1 MTADR
6 DPGDLL
12 RDLAPQVLGALLRR
26 FGHFDLC
33 EDATQEALLA
43 AAMQWPRD
51 GTPDNPR
58 GWLITVA
65 ARRLMDAARS
75 EQSRRR
81 REDHVAVAT
90 PQSEL
95 LSPAADADPGQDR
108 DDSLVLLFGCCHP
121 ALSAPSQIAL
131 TLRAVG
137 GLSTAQIAA
146 AFLVPEATMAQRIS
160 RAKQA
165 IKASGVPLAVP
176 PATGPAGLGPAGEAD
191 RGERL
196 RAVLHVLYLIFN
208 EGYAATHSDQLTR
221 PDLSGEAIR
230 LARWLHRLLPDDGEV
245 TGLLAL
251 MLLTEAR
258 RPARTSPDGELVPLA
273 EQQRGRWDRA
283 LIAEGVEL
291 VTGALAASGQAAS
304 GQGASGQG
312 SRGPSVG
319 PYQLQAAI
327 AAVHDEAKD
336 VDATD
341 WPQILALYDLLDRVA
356 PNPVSSLSR
365 VVAVARVHGPAA
377 GLDALAALQDDRRM
391 AGYHR
396 LLATRA
402 HLLGLDGQ
410 HGPAAATYR
419 EAARRA
425 TSLPERRYLSR
436 MAADQAARAAG

>member
-12 RDLAPQVLGALLRR
+12 RELAPQVLGALLRR

-43 AAMQWPRD
+43 AALQWPRE

-108 DDSLVLLFGCCHP
+108 DDSLALLFGCCHP

-137 GLSTAQIAA
+137 GLTTAQIAA

-165 IKASGVPLAVP
+165 IKASEIPLV
-176 PATGPAGLGPAGEAD
+176 GPASQAE
-191 RGERL
+191 RGDRL

-208 EGYAATHSDQLTR
+208 EGYTAAQGDELTR
-221 PDLSGEAIR
+221 PDLSAEAIR
-230 LARWLHRLLPDDGEV
+230 LARWLRRLLPEDGEV
-245 TGLLAL
+245 AGLLAL

-291 VTGALAASGQAAS
+291 ITGTLAAGGPAV
-304 GQGASGQG
+304 GA
-312 SRGPSVG
+312 
-319 PYQLQAAI
+319 YQLQAAI
-327 AAVHDEAKD
+327 AAVHDEAAD
-336 VDATD
+336 VDTTD

-377 GLDALAALQDDRRM
+377 GLDALAGLESDRRI

-402 HLLGLDGQ
+402 HLLGLAGQ
-410 HGPAAATYR
+410 HGPAAAAYR
-419 EAARRA
+419 DAARRA
-425 TSLPERRYLSR
+425 TSVPERRYLSR
-436 MAADQAARAAG
+436 MAADQEAQQAG

>member
-1 MTADR
+1 MTTDR

-12 RDLAPQVLGALLRR
+12 RELAPQVLGALLRR

-43 AAMQWPRD
+43 AALQWPRD

-81 REDHVAVAT
+81 REDQVAVAT

-108 DDSLVLLFGCCHP
+108 DDSLTLLFGCCHP

-137 GLSTAQIAA
+137 GLTTAQIAA

-165 IKASGVPLAVP
+165 IKASDVPLSVP
-176 PATGPAGLGPAGEAD
+176 ASEAE
-191 RGERL
+191 RGDRL

-208 EGYAATHSDQLTR
+208 EGYAATQGDQLTR

-230 LARWLHRLLPDDGEV
+230 LARWLRRLLPDDPEV
-245 TGLLAL
+245 AALLAL

-258 RPARTSPDGELVPLA
+258 RPARTSPGGELVPLA
-273 EQQRGRWDRA
+273 EQDRGRWDQA
-283 LIAEGVEL
+283 LIAEGVAL
-291 VTGALAASGQAAS
+291 VTGALAAGGKA
-304 GQGASGQG
+304 
-312 SRGPSVG
+312 VG

-365 VVAVARVHGPAA
+365 VVAVARVRGPAA
-377 GLDALAALQDDRRM
+377 GLDALAELESDRRV

-402 HLLGLDGQ
+402 HLLGLAGQ
-410 HGPAAATYR
+410 HEPAASAYR

-425 TSLPERRYLSR
+425 TSVPERRYLSR
-436 MAADQAARAAG
+436 MAAQQAAQAAG

>member
-1 MTADR
+1 MTADQ

-12 RDLAPQVLGALLRR
+12 RELAPQVLGALLRR

-43 AAMQWPRD
+43 AALQWPRD

-81 REDHVAVAT
+81 REDQVAVAT

-95 LSPAADADPGQDR
+95 LSPPADADPGQDR
-108 DDSLVLLFGCCHP
+108 DDSLALLFGCCHP

-137 GLSTAQIAA
+137 GLTTAQIAA

-176 PATGPAGLGPAGEAD
+176 AGETE
-191 RGERL
+191 RGDRL

-208 EGYAATHSDQLTR
+208 EGYTATHSDQLTR
-221 PDLSGEAIR
+221 PDLSAEAIR
-230 LARWLHRLLPDDGEV
+230 LARWLHRLLPGDGEV
-245 TGLLAL
+245 AGLLAL

-258 RPARTSPDGELVPLA
+258 RPARTTPDGELVPLA
-273 EQQRGRWDRA
+273 EQQRSRWDRA
-283 LIAEGVEL
+283 LIAEGVAL
-291 VTGALAASGQAAS
+291 ITAALASSGQSSS
-304 GQGASGQG
+304 GQSSSGQSAAG
-312 SRGPSVG
+312 EAAWGHAVG

-327 AAVHDEAKD
+327 AAVHDEAQD

-356 PNPVSSLSR
+356 PNPLSSLSR

-377 GLDALAALQDDRRM
+377 GLDALGALESDRRM

-402 HLLGLDGQ
+402 HLLGLAGQ
-410 HGPAAATYR
+410 HGPAALAYR

-425 TSLPERRYLSR
+425 TSRPERRYLSR
-436 MAADQAARAAG
+436 MAAAQQAQQAG

>member
-1 MTADR
+1 MPEPRMTADR

-12 RDLAPQVLGALLRR
+12 RELAPQVLGALLRR

-43 AAMQWPRD
+43 AALQWPRD

-81 REDHVAVAT
+81 REDQVAVAT

-108 DDSLVLLFGCCHP
+108 DDSLTLLFGCCHP

-137 GLSTAQIAA
+137 GLTTAQIAA

-165 IKASGVPLAVP
+165 IKASDVPLSVP
-176 PATGPAGLGPAGEAD
+176 ASEAE
-191 RGERL
+191 RGDRL

-208 EGYAATHSDQLTR
+208 EGYAATQGDQLTR
-221 PDLSGEAIR
+221 PDLSAEAIR
-230 LARWLHRLLPDDGEV
+230 LARWVHRLLPGDGEV

-258 RPARTSPDGELVPLA
+258 RPARTSPGGELVPLA
-273 EQQRGRWDRA
+273 EQDRSRWDQA
-283 LIAEGVEL
+283 LIAEGVAL
-291 VTGALAASGQAAS
+291 ITGALAAGGKA
-304 GQGASGQG
+304 
-312 SRGPSVG
+312 VG

-327 AAVHDEAKD
+327 AAVHDEAED
-336 VDATD
+336 VDVTD

-377 GLDALAALQDDRRM
+377 GLDALAELESDRRV

-396 LLATRA
+396 LLATRG
-402 HLLGLDGQ
+402 HLLGLAGQ
-410 HGPAAATYR
+410 HGPAAAAYR

-425 TSLPERRYLSR
+425 TSVPERRYLSR
-436 MAADQAARAAG
+436 MAAEQQARQPGTGAT